1 MMVYIL
7 KSALVLA
14 LLYSCFFFLLSKET
28 FHRLNRIMLNGFM
41 LAALIVP
48 LFHVTTQH
56 PTVITEEVYAVQTF
70 IEEEPV
76 VAPLQE
82 VSNPV
87 TWIQVIWWV
96 YLAGFAT
103 MLVITLLQTISL
115 LRFMRGGLRHTD
127 SEGNTVILQRGKFP
141 PFSIFKYIV
150 MTLDDYEH
158 HRHYILAH
166 EQEHI
171 RRGHTADLMLL
182 QVMKIIQWFNPF
194 IWFLSRDLKA
204 VHEYE
209 ADQAVINQGIDA
221 KSYQQL
227 LVMKVVGNRL
237 QPFTNNLNH
246 GSLKKRIIM
255 MYQQP
260 SNRWLMLKALCAIPV
275 VALTINAFATPEPIM
290 TDPVEDIVKTLE
302 NKEVEIPTM
311 ETMLFTLQES
321 TQKEVSSH
329 PLWVV
334 NGNMTDWTYEV
345 PLWMFNDDMADRTKA
360 MNSLEAYIPQITNI
374 PSNAIESIT
383 IIKPK
388 MATVKWGSKGENGV
402 IEIVANVKK
411 HLAAKVAQGEII
423 YGHLYDNDGPVN
435 ATISEVTKDYKT
447 AIQSVSSNTIGEFQL
462 KVIDPDN
469 RLLITSPNHQQVKQ
483 PIAQTFYNIHMQKTN
498 PSPVTPDIKPGDI
511 VTGNVKTEEGEP
523 LKMVNVFERDEYGRV
538 CAHGITDNNG
548 DFAIKVV
555 DPNHS
560 ITVSY
565 VGRKTKTLK
574 ITDLPKNIVLEEA
587 TLLQDISVVGNRSGV
602 NEKEPLIVVDGKV
615 VGIPADIDVSTFTP
629 EQMEKLLGIDSNGI
643 ESITVLKDAAAKA
656 IWGERGTN
664 GVIEIK
670 TKKSIRD
677 TPIDSIMSRLPGAEI
692 DEKGQIRIYGKEVKK
707 ILIDG
712 KEVYNVKENNGV
724 MEFQSEEN
732 VSQENLIAIL
742 KRIPGINISYGKITI
757 NGKPVTR
764 ILANGNEVYN
774 STDSSKVVPK
784 VIRVQ

>member
-1 MMVYIL
+1 
-7 KSALVLA
+7 
-14 LLYSCFFFLLSKET
+14 
-28 FHRLNRIMLNGFM
+28 
-41 LAALIVP
+41 
-48 LFHVTTQH
+48 
-56 PTVITEEVYAVQTF
+56 
-70 IEEEPV
+70 
-76 VAPLQE
+76 
-82 VSNPV
+82 
-87 TWIQVIWWV
+87 
-96 YLAGFAT
+96 
-103 MLVITLLQTISL
+103 
-115 LRFMRGGLRHTD
+115 
-127 SEGNTVILQRGKFP
+127 
-141 PFSIFKYIV
+141 
-150 MTLDDYEH
+150 
-158 HRHYILAH
+158 
-166 EQEHI
+166 
-171 RRGHTADLMLL
+171 
-182 QVMKIIQWFNPF
+182 
-194 IWFLSRDLKA
+194 
-204 VHEYE
+204 
-209 ADQAVINQGIDA
+209 
-221 KSYQQL
+221 
-227 LVMKVVGNRL
+227 
-237 QPFTNNLNH
+237 
-246 GSLKKRIIM
+246 

-275 VALTINAFATPEPIM
+275 VALTINAFATPEPLM

-311 ETMLFTLQES
+311 ETMLHTLQNS
-321 TQKEVSSH
+321 TQKGVSSH

-345 PLWMFNDDMADRTKA
+345 PLWMFNNDMTDRTKT
-360 MNSLEAYIPQITNI
+360 MDSLEAYIQAYISQITNI
-374 PSNAIESIT
+374 PSDAIESIT
-383 IIKPK
+383 IAKPQ

-402 IEIVANVKK
+402 IEIVANVKN
-411 HLAAKVAQGEII
+411 HLAAKVAPGEII
-423 YGHLYDNDGPVN
+423 YGHLYDNDGPVI
-435 ATISEVTKDYKT
+435 ATISEVTEGYKT
-447 AIQSVSSNTIGEFQL
+447 AIQSVSSNSTGEFQL

-483 PIAQTFYNIHMQKTN
+483 PIAQTFYNIQMQRTN

-548 DFAIKVV
+548 DFSFKVV

-615 VGIPADIDVSTFTP
+615 VGIPADIDVSIFTP

-656 IWGERGTN
+656 IWGERGKN

-670 TKKSIRD
+670 TKKGMRD

-764 ILANGNEVYN
+764 ILANGSEVYN

-784 VIRVQ
+784 IVRVQ